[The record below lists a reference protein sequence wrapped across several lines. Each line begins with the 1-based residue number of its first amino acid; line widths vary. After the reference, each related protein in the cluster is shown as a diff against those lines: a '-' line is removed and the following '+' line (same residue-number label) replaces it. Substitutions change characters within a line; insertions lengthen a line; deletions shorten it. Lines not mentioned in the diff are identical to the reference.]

1 MPTTQPEVADGPVD
15 ASASARPKAWYESL
29 WATILTGYVFAPV
42 GIFLM
47 WRYRP
52 WPLWL
57 KGGLTVFGLTM
68 WAVGS
73 YVSSNYIMP
82 RVF

>member
-1 MPTTQPEVADGPVD
+1 M
-15 ASASARPKAWYESL
+15 RKAWYESL

-47 WRYRP
+47 WRYQP

>member
-1 MPTTQPEVADGPVD
+1 MN
-15 ASASARPKAWYESL
+15 KAWYESL
-29 WATILTGYVFAPV
+29 WATILTGYVFAPI

-47 WRYRP
+47 WRYQP

-57 KGGLTVFGLTM
+57 KGGFTVFGLTM

-73 YVSSNYIMP
+73 YVSSNYILP
-82 RVF
+82 RIF